1 MDFQIIDDIKL
12 ILSQPETS
20 RVTWIGMSDYMEE
33 VLACWT
39 LLHQDDLPMIPRIL
53 GKPGVGKTS
62 LALACADRFHRLAY
76 VFQCTMDTRP
86 EDLLISPFL
95 NQDNRISYYAS
106 PIVTAM
112 LKGGVAILDEA
123 NRMTEKSWAS
133 LAPLLDYRQSI
144 ESVITGLKIKAH
156 PDFRC
161 CITMNEDASTY
172 EIPDYILSRIQP
184 RISIDFPTQDDEKH
198 ILEYHLQFAPERLID
213 ITTEYLQTAH
223 RLNLDFSSRD
233 GIHLIQYTLRLMK
246 LNPVNS
252 TEQAF
257 VESIRRILGDEA
269 VDLDALSQKR
279 NLNTPKNIFE
289 FSDWKKN
296 SQEFSGG
303 FQSLTDFMSHSDT
316 DSPDNSD

>member
-1 MDFQIIDDIKL
+1 MNYKIIDEIKL
-12 ILSQPETS
+12 ILAQPETT
-20 RVTWIGMSDYMEE
+20 VVKWIGMPDYRDE

-39 LLHQDDLPMIPRIL
+39 LLHADDLPMVPRIL

-62 LALACADRFHRLAY
+62 LALACAEYYQRPAY

-95 NQDNRISYYAS
+95 NQDNRISYFAS

-112 LKGGVAILDEA
+112 LEGGVAILDEA

-133 LAPLLDYRQSI
+133 LAPLLDYRQSV

-161 CITMNEDASTY
+161 CVTMNEDASTY
-172 EIPDYILSRIQP
+172 EIPDYILSRLQP
-184 RISIDFPTQDDEKH
+184 RISLDFPNEADEKK
-198 ILEYHLQFAPERLID
+198 ILSYHLRFAPEKLID
-213 ITTEYLQTAH
+213 LAVRYLQTSH
-223 RLNLDFSSRD
+223 RLNLDFASRD

-246 LNPVNS
+246 LKPDLTV
-252 TEQAF
+252 EQAF

-269 VDLDALSQKR
+269 TDPDSLSKKR
-279 NLNTPKNIFE
+279 NLDIPKTQFE
-289 FSDWKKN
+289 FSDWHKN
-296 SQEFSGG
+296 SQDYSDG
-303 FQSLTDFMSHSDT
+303 FQSLNDFLSPADSDL
-316 DSPDNSD
+316 PDNS